1 MFSALAQAVLLA
13 VLKTLTAMYERW
25 RELMDKKDQGR
36 TEARAEISQKTAG
49 TEHEMAKVDATPS
62 DNDAVSDSL
71 RSGKF

>member
-1 MFSALAQAVLLA
+1 MILESLARAALLA
-13 VLKTLTAMYERW
+13 ILRTLSLMYERW

-36 TEARAEISQKTAG
+36 SEVEAEVAKKTAG
-49 TEHEMAKVDATPS
+49 TEHEMAKVTPS